1 MQGIIEL
8 IDRDL
13 LRRKTYMQ
21 ISINNISINKLE
33 ELNNLKGKD
42 IDIEI
47 KKHREKR
54 SLDANSYCW
63 VLCDE
68 IAKELSKDGA
78 VFSKE
83 DVYKEHIRIFG
94 TFIPTIVT
102 EVAFESFKEIWEKQ
116 GLGYQVEETSR
127 KDKCI
132 RINCYYGSSSYNT
145 KEMSRLIE
153 SLVGEAQEL
162 GIETKPKEEIEA
174 MLNEIEKNESSGDT
188 KSGKR
193 KSL

>member
-78 VFSKE
+78 IFSKE

-102 EVAFESFKEIWEKQ
+102 EIAFESFKEIWEKQ
-116 GLGYQVEETSR
+116 GLGY
-127 KDKCI
+127 
-132 RINCYYGSSSYNT
+132 
-145 KEMSRLIE
+145 
-153 SLVGEAQEL
+153 
-162 GIETKPKEEIEA
+162 
-174 MLNEIEKNESSGDT
+174 
-188 KSGKR
+188 
-193 KSL
+193 